1 MKLLYHGMYDEI
13 DHIHVSTI
21 WTCVIESNE
30 DKKNKPN
37 GLKGKWMSE
46 LCHLVSLCLSFSCFF
61 EINIYM

>member
-1 MKLLYHGMYDEI
+1 MYDEI
-13 DHIHVSTI
+13 DYIHVSTI

-30 DKKNKPN
+30 DKQNKPN
-37 GLKGKWMSE
+37 GLKGKWMSSE